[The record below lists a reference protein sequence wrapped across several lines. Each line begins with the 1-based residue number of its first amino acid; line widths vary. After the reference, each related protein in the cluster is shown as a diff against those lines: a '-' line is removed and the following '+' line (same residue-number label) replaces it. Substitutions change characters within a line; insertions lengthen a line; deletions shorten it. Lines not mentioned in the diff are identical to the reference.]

1 MNYVILL
8 AGGVGKRMGADIPKQ
23 FIKVKGKPIIVYS
36 IENFQRNEQI
46 EKIVVVCVKDWID
59 HVKELVKEYG
69 LTKVEWV
76 IEGGSTGHD
85 SIKNG
90 VFFLKDKVNP
100 DDYIIVHDAVR
111 PILPQKA
118 INEVLRVAHE
128 KGNASSSIVCHPPI
142 VYTEDGESG
151 VKDIDRE
158 HVMLTASPQVYKF
171 SLALSCYEKA
181 EAENKNNLQIFN
193 NNQNARMSIAQN
205 NAISSSIGG
214 ILAMTPASVF
224 RGTFGTMFDVA
235 NEGIKQTAE
244 SMNYNLN
251 IDNMRNSP
259 QQLQSMNSDAV
270 LISYIDEFG
279 ILIEMQ
285 EPIDFEKQSII
296 DYFKIFGYTYNKIN
310 KVKQFIK
317 TRKYYNYLQANIFE
331 IDGHI
336 AEQLKDLIKSTLS
349 KGIRF
354 WHKDNFTGEINFDLN
369 NIERSISNG

>member
-46 EKIVVVCVKDWID
+46 EKIVVVCVKEWID

-158 HVMLTASPQVYKF
+158 HVMLTASPQAYKF
-171 SLALSCYEKA
+171 LLALSCYEKA
-181 EAENKNNLQIFN
+181 EAENN
-193 NNQNARMSIAQN
+193 NNFTFTSSLLIHYGERVYFAKGTTSNIKVTKKEDIALFE
-205 NAISSSIGG
+205 A
-214 ILAMTPASVF
+214 L
-224 RGTFGTMFDVA
+224 
-235 NEGIKQTAE
+235 
-244 SMNYNLN
+244 LN
-251 IDNMRNSP
+251 VP
-259 QQLQSMNSDAV
+259 EE
-270 LISYIDEFG
+270 LIFSE
-279 ILIEMQ
+279 
-285 EPIDFEKQSII
+285 
-296 DYFKIFGYTYNKIN
+296 
-310 KVKQFIK
+310 
-317 TRKYYNYLQANIFE
+317 
-331 IDGHI
+331 
-336 AEQLKDLIKSTLS
+336 
-349 KGIRF
+349 
-354 WHKDNFTGEINFDLN
+354 
-369 NIERSISNG
+369 

>member
-59 HVKELVKEYG
+59 YVKELVKEYG

-76 IEGGSTGHD
+76 IEGGSTGHN

-128 KGNASSSIVCHPPI
+128 KGNACSSIVCHPPI

-151 VKDIDRE
+151 VKDIDRD
-158 HVMLTASPQVYKF
+158 HVMLTASPQAYKL
-171 SLALSCYEKA
+171 SLVLNCYEKA
-181 EAENKNNLQIFN
+181 EAEN
-193 NNQNARMSIAQN
+193 
-205 NAISSSIGG
+205 
-214 ILAMTPASVF
+214 
-224 RGTFGTMFDVA
+224 
-235 NEGIKQTAE
+235 
-244 SMNYNLN
+244 
-251 IDNMRNSP
+251 RN
-259 QQLQSMNSDAV
+259 
-270 LISYIDEFG
+270 
-279 ILIEMQ
+279 
-285 EPIDFEKQSII
+285 
-296 DYFKIFGYTYNKIN
+296 
-310 KVKQFIK
+310 
-317 TRKYYNYLQANIFE
+317 
-331 IDGHI
+331 
-336 AEQLKDLIKSTLS
+336 
-349 KGIRF
+349 
-354 WHKDNFTGEINFDLN
+354 NFTFTSSLLIHYGVRVYFAKGTTS
-369 NIERSISNG
+369 NIKVTKKEDIALFEALLSVPEELLFSE